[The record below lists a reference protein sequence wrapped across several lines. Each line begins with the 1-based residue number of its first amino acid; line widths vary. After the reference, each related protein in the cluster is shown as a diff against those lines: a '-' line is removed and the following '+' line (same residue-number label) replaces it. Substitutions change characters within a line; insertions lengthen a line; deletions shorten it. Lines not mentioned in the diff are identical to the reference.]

1 MAGRGTNII
10 LGGEEVVKAGGL
22 KVIGTE
28 KHEAKRID
36 EQLRGRSGRQGQ
48 IGESIFYLSLE
59 DDIVKIYGN
68 RKNMYDIDKAQK
80 RAENRNY
87 TIRKRLV
94 YYDEILNK
102 QRQIIYKER
111 RQLLEGQVEAT
122 SKKFISYFCEQILED
137 NSSEAL
143 DIIQK
148 LEEAENMKIDKQNIE
163 ELKKRIYKTY
173 DNKKIEIGEKFEKI
187 EKNKMLMLI
196 DEYWIEHLE
205 IMEELKDNIE
215 LRVYGGHNPIQEY
228 NLEGKKLFDNL
239 IHKIKMNVTSQLL
252 FKINYI

>member
-1 MAGRGTNII
+1 
-10 LGGEEVVKAGGL
+10 
-22 KVIGTE
+22 
-28 KHEAKRID
+28 
-36 EQLRGRSGRQGQ
+36 
-48 IGESIFYLSLE
+48 
-59 DDIVKIYGN
+59 
-68 RKNMYDIDKAQK
+68 MYDIDKAQK